1 MIYPWQSCK
10 TSPATLATSSQAKTW
25 SRSRYSRTNTVR
37 AVDAPLGSTPFGPGL
52 VQRGYSLLVRHFGQT
67 EHQRPPRTAR
77 PARTRSGFARLSPIA
92 TGARSHV
99 HILGLSR
106 HKTPA
111 KRVAFSCG
119 FVLVNFYRVPRVHEY
134 KT

>member
-1 MIYPWQSCK
+1 LTHRWGVPLLVQG
-10 TSPATLATSSQAKTW
+10 W
-25 SRSRYSRTNTVR
+25 SK
-37 AVDAPLGSTPFGPGL
+37 GGTPFWCAIWPNRAPTP
-52 VQRGYSLLVRHFGQT
+52 VC
-67 EHQRPPRTAR
+67 RPNPRRRPVSCFVPSRVPSAYR